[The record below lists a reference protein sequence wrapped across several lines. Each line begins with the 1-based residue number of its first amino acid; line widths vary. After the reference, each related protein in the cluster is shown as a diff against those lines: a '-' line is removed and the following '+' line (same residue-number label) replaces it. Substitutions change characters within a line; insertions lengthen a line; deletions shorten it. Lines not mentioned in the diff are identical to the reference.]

1 MITESEIERRNFE
14 NKLTDLVAYLPEGR
28 NNPVKAHELAEHI
41 GVDKRTLSAYVSYLI
56 KHKGVPVGSSRRAPS
71 GYYIMTDET
80 DRLAT
85 LAPLEAQATEEL
97 KRVNSLRHINLD
109 TWRYE
114 FELNRKELNKQWTYQ
129 LLTPTLIGKQL
140 QPLTC

>member
-1 MITESEIERRNFE
+1 MTTESEIERRNFE

-56 KHKGVPVGSSRRAPS
+56 KHKGVPIGSSRQTPS
-71 GYYIMTDET
+71 GYYIMMDET

>member
-1 MITESEIERRNFE
+1 
-14 NKLTDLVAYLPEGR
+14 
-28 NNPVKAHELAEHI
+28 
-41 GVDKRTLSAYVSYLI
+41 
-56 KHKGVPVGSSRRAPS
+56 
-71 GYYIMTDET
+71 MTDET

>member
-1 MITESEIERRNFE
+1 MTTESEIERRNFE

-28 NNPVKAHELAEHI
+28 NNPVKAHELAERI

-56 KHKGVPVGSSRRAPS
+56 KHKGVPIGSSRQTPS
-71 GYYIMTDET
+71 GYYIMMDET

-109 TWRYE
+109 TWRYK
-114 FELNRKELNKQWTYQ
+114 FELNRKELNKQWT
-129 LLTPTLIGKQL
+129 
-140 QPLTC
+140 

>member
-1 MITESEIERRNFE
+1 MTTESEIERLNFE
-14 NKLTDLVAYLPEGR
+14 NKLADLVAYLPEGR
-28 NNPVKAHELAEHI
+28 NSPVKAHELAEHI
-41 GVDKRTLSAYVSYLI
+41 GVDKRTLSAYVSHLI
-56 KHKGVPVGSSRRAPS
+56 KHKGVPVGSSRQTPS

-97 KRVNSLRHINLD
+97 RRANSLRHINLD

-114 FELNRKELNKQWTYQ
+114 FELNRKEPNKQ
-129 LLTPTLIGKQL
+129 
-140 QPLTC
+140 